1 MMLKSTILRV
11 KMGKNFGKNQS
22 KAHIV
27 SGKMGKKYNFF
38 YSFITKHLGQS
49 AGGKISEISYQK

>member
-22 KAHIV
+22 KAHIPK
-27 SGKMGKKYNFF
+27 GENGKK
-38 YSFITKHLGQS
+38 
-49 AGGKISEISYQK
+49 